1 MRRRPKAAHIISPNC
16 RKLARIRTLAP
27 EGSRTTIPAHGAPC
41 SGFARVPLALAPT
54 EGRGAYRSQRSV
66 GPIMKPTMSCSTG
79 LHSTF
84 LPAFGWSLGAPMICM
99 VELRPEDMN
108 THARD
113 PERLAA
119 VPPPAPELSA
129 CDRNT
134 TAEANFMC
142 HFPQVPTPI
151 LFRLTLDCPQPSEN
165 KR

>member
-1 MRRRPKAAHIISPNC
+1 MSQTLSPSIARC
-16 RKLARIRTLAP
+16 YGLARVARVWKP
-27 EGSRTTIPAHGAPC
+27 PVGSRTTIPAHGAPC

-84 LPAFGWSLGAPMICM
+84 LPAFGWFLGAPMIRM

-119 VPPPAPELSA
+119 VPSPAPELSA
-129 CDRNT
+129 C
-134 TAEANFMC
+134 ASAC
-142 HFPQVPTPI
+142 
-151 LFRLTLDCPQPSEN
+151 
-165 KR
+165 